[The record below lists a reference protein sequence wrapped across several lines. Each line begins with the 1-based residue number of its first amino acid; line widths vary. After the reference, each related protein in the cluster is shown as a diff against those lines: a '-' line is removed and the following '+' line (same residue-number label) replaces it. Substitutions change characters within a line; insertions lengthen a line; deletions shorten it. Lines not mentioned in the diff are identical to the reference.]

1 MSDTERGHQ
10 PSPSGHINKYPLN
23 RGEDVLVKQYSPDI
37 GVEKLAPHSQYVGY
51 ISTDRYCYTN
61 YHGAKDLSVKHGQVF

>member
-1 MSDTERGHQ
+1 MERGHQ

-37 GVEKLAPHSQYVGY
+37 GVEKLAPYCQCVGN
-51 ISTDRYCYTN
+51 IST
-61 YHGAKDLSVKHGQVF
+61 A